1 MNGTER
7 QEQILAAM
15 RLSGS
20 ISVNELI
27 EMLPASPATVRR
39 DITALA
45 ANGKIRKDRGRI
57 FLEGNPQVPA
67 FELRGEMYGDE
78 KKRIAQAA
86 AALVRD
92 GDTIIIDAGTT
103 TQALANALGPPAAL
117 CDHQFHPRS
126 LYLQRYRRPCVLLR
140 RDAGGHGRGGQ

>member
-57 FLEGNPQVPA
+57 FLEG
-67 FELRGEMYGDE
+67 
-78 KKRIAQAA
+78 
-86 AALVRD
+86 
-92 GDTIIIDAGTT
+92 
-103 TQALANALGPPAAL
+103 
-117 CDHQFHPRS
+117 
-126 LYLQRYRRPCVLLR
+126 
-140 RDAGGHGRGGQ
+140 